1 MFLQNGYRG
10 TSMDEIA
17 ARAGVSKQTVY
28 KQFGDKE
35 GLFTE
40 IVLGTIDQVGEPFFA
55 GIGTLEDSENLE
67 PELREPRPPAGR
79 DRRGPAA
86 PAAAAPGGRGSRP
99 LPRAGPH
106 LLRAGPG
113 RTSATLTST
122 FQNLAERGLLQ
133 LKDPSSP
140 RSTSTGWSS
149 RFRSIG
155 PCSTRTWSS
164 AGPSWSTSRTRR
176 FGSFSP
182 PTGSKKRS
190 LAEIPRAHSRARAQE
205 RHRGR
210 CHRFARGR
218 SPCEATVRVPDRER
232 SSPTFAIE
240 GRHYALIELDGL
252 PARNSHEYEV
262 LLDDRRVWP
271 EPESHF
277 PPLR

>member
-1 MFLQNGYRG
+1 MESRAPRDTGAAEEEGRSAQKRRLIVEAATDVFLQNGYRG

-67 PELREPRPPAGR
+67 PELRELARRLVGIVEDPRLLQLRRLVVAEAGR
-79 DRRGPAA
+79 FPEL
-86 PAAAAPGGRGSRP
+86 GRTYYER
-99 LPRAGPH
+99 
-106 LLRAGPG
+106 GPG

-122 FQNLAERGLLQ
+122 FQNLAERACCNLRIR
-133 LKDPSSP
+133 SSP

-210 CHRFARGR
+210 CHRLARGR
-218 SPCEATVRVPDRER
+218 FPCEATVRVPDRER
-232 SSPTFAIE
+232 SSPT
-240 GRHYALIELDGL
+240 
-252 PARNSHEYEV
+252 
-262 LLDDRRVWP
+262 
-271 EPESHF
+271 
-277 PPLR
+277 LRSRGATTP